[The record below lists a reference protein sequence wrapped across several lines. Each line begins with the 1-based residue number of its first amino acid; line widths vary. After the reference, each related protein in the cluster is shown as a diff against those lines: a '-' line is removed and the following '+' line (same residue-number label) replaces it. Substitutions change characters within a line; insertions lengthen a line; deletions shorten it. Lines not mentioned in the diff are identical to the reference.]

1 MVEKIKIIRAA
12 EKLTQKRLSEILKI
26 PLKTVIGYE
35 VGKRK
40 PGVKFLL
47 ALCGE
52 FPQYAFWIVTG
63 KTESEKGHTSPKIQK

>member
-26 PLKTVIGYE
+26 PLRTVIGYE
-35 VGKRK
+35 GAERK
-40 PGVKFLL
+40 PSIKFLL
-47 ALCGE
+47 ALCSE

-63 KTESEKGHTSPKIQK
+63 KTESEKGHTSPKIKK